1 MHDIPGQVN
10 CDLPYWFDVEVTANV
25 TNFLAIG
32 SEFKVACEDNSIF
45 VTIPG
50 DQVSRWNIFF
60 F

>member
-32 SEFKVACEDNSIF
+32 SEFKVQCKDNSIF

-50 DQVSRWNIFF
+50 DQACR
-60 F
+60 